1 MISQAMTN
9 LHENLSLCQIQ
20 ALKTVAYSPRDLVK
34 PLLVVQQAEGSPL
47 EQLEEVVEQVKEQ

>member
-1 MISQAMTN
+1 
-9 LHENLSLCQIQ
+9 LSLCQIQ
-20 ALKTVAYSPRDLVK
+20 ALKTVAYSPKDLVK